1 MVLVPLALA
10 IILAGVD
17 LQRRIEVLQTTDD
30 VREQVGLIA
39 ALGDLVVALTRER
52 GVRAAAG
59 ADLETPD
66 ALEAEARETDR
77 ALATARGR
85 F

>member
-52 GVRAAAG
+52 GVRAAAD
-59 ADLETPD
+59 ADLESAD